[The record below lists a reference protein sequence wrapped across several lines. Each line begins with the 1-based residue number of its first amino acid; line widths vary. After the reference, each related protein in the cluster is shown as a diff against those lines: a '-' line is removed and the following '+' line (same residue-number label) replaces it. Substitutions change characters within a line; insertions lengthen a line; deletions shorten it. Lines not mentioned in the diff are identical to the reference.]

1 MLMPAAPRVE
11 SRQRRA
17 LVAVLLCNVLE
28 WYDFA
33 VYGLLAVYLS
43 RAFFPQ
49 DHSQVA
55 LLATLAVF
63 GVSFVMRPLGGLLL
77 GGMGDGRGRKPALLA
92 AALLMAAST
101 FAIGLIPSFER
112 IGLAAPLLLVA
123 ARMLQGFSAGGEFG
137 VANAFLLE
145 TAPEGRRGFSTSFLS
160 MTVALGSGLA
170 SVSTALLVGLLP
182 AAAMEH
188 WGWRVPFLV
197 GGLLGALALW
207 LRRGIDETPAYER
220 AAPAPAAPEAV
231 LQRVR
236 RPMLT
241 VFALTMHWTV
251 CFYIFLIYLPLFTQ
265 KHAGLSAGEA
275 NWANALSTLAI
286 LIVVPLVGHLSDR
299 VGRRPFL
306 IASCGLV
313 LVLALPALW
322 SITWLGSVLP
332 DAFVPIAAIQF
343 LLGCGIALYSGAA
356 PAVMVE
362 LFATRDRS
370 RWSAIAYALAAAV
383 FGGFAPFIA
392 VWLTTTLDWPLAPAG
407 YVMLAS
413 AISLITA
420 WRMPET
426 AHRPLG

>member
-1 MLMPAAPRVE
+1 MLIPAAGRAAPPRQE
-11 SRQRRA
+11 RA

-28 WYDFA
+28 WFDFA
-33 VYGLLAVYLS
+33 IYGLLAVYLS

-49 DHSQVA
+49 GHGQLA

-63 GVSFVMRPLGGLLL
+63 GVSFVMRPLGGLVL

-92 AALLMAAST
+92 AALLMAVST

-123 ARMLQGFSAGGEFG
+123 ARMMQGFSAGGEFG
-137 VANAFLLE
+137 IANAFLLE
-145 TAPEGRRGFSTSFLS
+145 TAPEGRRGLSTSFLA

-182 AAAMEH
+182 AEAMEH
-188 WGWRVPFLV
+188 WGWRVPFLA
-197 GGLLGALALW
+197 GGVLGILALW
-207 LRRGIDETPAYER
+207 LRRGIDETPVYER
-220 AAPAPAAPEAV
+220 AAPVPAAPEAV

-241 VFALTMHWTV
+241 VFGLTMHWTV

-265 KHAGLSAGEA
+265 KQAGLSASEA

-286 LIVVPLVGHLSDR
+286 LIFVPLVGHLSDR

-306 IASCGLV
+306 IASCV
-313 LVLALPALW
+313 LVLALVLPALW
-322 SITWLGSVLP
+322 AIAHAGSFLP
-332 DAFVPIAAIQF
+332 VAAIQF
-343 LLGCGIALYSGAA
+343 LLGGCIALYSGAA
-356 PAVMVE
+356 PAAVVE

-370 RWSAIAYALAAAV
+370 RWSAVAYALAAAV

-392 VWLTTTLDWPLAPAG
+392 VWLTAALDWPLAPAG
-407 YVMLAS
+407 YVILAS
-413 AISLITA
+413 ATSLVTV

-426 AHRPLG
+426 AHRPLA